1 MSKAVLIS
9 IQPKWCELI
18 ADGKKTIEIR
28 KTRPRLAAPFKCYIY
43 CTKPKKILRYVWGK
57 EDYAG
62 YGEPY
67 TQMRDDEKVFCKI
80 PDGSS
85 AFCSPPYSGK
95 VIGEFVC
102 ERVESTIENI
112 VEGGGVADIERKTRL
127 SAKELIK
134 YANGKEVYAWFI
146 SDLKIYDKPIELS
159 DFTAPCDHTFDE
171 VLCSR
176 CNRFDNGKCFGKLRR
191 APQSWCYVE
200 EAIK

>member
-9 IQPKWCELI
+9 VQPKWCELI
-18 ADGKKTIEIR
+18 ASGKKTVEVR
-28 KTRPRLAAPFKCYIY
+28 KTRPRVDTPFKCYIY

-102 ERVESTIENI
+102 DKIDEYARYGYAGVLPRYMKKSP
-112 VEGGGVADIERKTRL
+112 GGYPATEIHYFALQLNPADMDD
-127 SAKELIK
+127 
-134 YANGKEVYAWFI
+134 YGKGKLLYGWHI
-146 SDLKIYDKPIELS
+146 SDLVIYDKPKELGEYR
-159 DFTAPCDHTFDE
+159 H
-171 VLCSR
+171 R
-176 CNRFDNGKCFGKLRR
+176 GDNYHFKPPITRP
-191 APQSWCYVE
+191 PQSWCYAE
-200 EAIK
+200 ELV